1 MTKYYLIVKNGCSQ
15 TSEHVSSDK
24 LTDRSIKSDKLEKKS
39 QRKRRKRRRDR
50 EVKEESFTEFTRM

>member
-39 QRKRRKRRRDR
+39 QRKRRVN
-50 EVKEESFTEFTRM
+50 VKEQRDGETEK